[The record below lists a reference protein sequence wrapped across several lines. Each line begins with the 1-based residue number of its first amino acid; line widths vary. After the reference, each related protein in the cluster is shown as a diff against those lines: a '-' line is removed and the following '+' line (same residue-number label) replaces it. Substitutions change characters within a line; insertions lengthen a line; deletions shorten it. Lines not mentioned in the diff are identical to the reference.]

1 MFLNKTFWL
10 LIITLFFSFDSYS
23 RGDLAIRSKKIE
35 LKLGSESSDYE
46 MSLKTINLETG
57 KSYRL
62 EISSMG
68 FKEYE
73 FEAED
78 FFKNIWIR
86 KIEVEGIEI
95 KVPTINE
102 IEFERDGEI
111 EINFVPI
118 RTGVFKF
125 EIEGL
130 QNKGMVGKFVIE

>member
-1 MFLNKTFWL
+1 MALLLSIIFAVLMFLPNL
-10 LIITLFFSFDSYS
+10 NIIAK
-23 RGDLAIRSKKIE
+23 GDLAIRSKKIE
-35 LKLGSESSDYE
+35 LKLGSDKSDYD
-46 MSLKTINLETG
+46 MSNKVFNLETG
-57 KSYRL
+57 KAYRL

-86 KIEVEGIEI
+86 KVEVEGIEI
-95 KVPTINE
+95 QAPVINE
-102 IEFERDGEI
+102 IEFEREGEI

-118 RTGVFKF
+118 RTGEFPF

-130 QNKGMVGKFVIE
+130 QKKGMTGKFIIK

>member
-1 MFLNKTFWL
+1 MINKFL
-10 LIITLFFSFDSYS
+10 LIIFISFFLGEPVSSK
-23 RGDLAIRSKKIE
+23 GDLALRSKKIE
-35 LKLGSESSDYE
+35 LKLGSDKSDYA
-46 MSLKTINLETG
+46 MSQNVFELETG
-57 KSYRL
+57 KAYRL

-86 KIEVEGIEI
+86 KIEIEGVEIQAP
-95 KVPTINE
+95 VINE
-102 IEFERDGEI
+102 IEFEREGEI

-118 RTGVFKF
+118 RTGEFDF

-130 QNKGMVGKFVIE
+130 QNKGMTGKFIIK